1 MKKLKKNL
9 GGKNSGQLL
18 IVAALSIA
26 VLISSTTIYVY
37 EVSRETNSVKNNS
50 ISDFVLAVK
59 QSTRNTMISSLV
71 NVSNGGERTV
81 LTDNLNSFSQA
92 LRSLY
97 QFGTCQLNFTVLNDV
112 GYDSGMRFSW
122 NDSGLGISSAYADFT
137 LKIYGVTSNTVVN
150 YAVNVTT
157 TLTVNGSYTIV
168 ENEEKLVNLTCKI
181 YNEGEPALA
190 KNMTVFYENLGSW
203 VPVNSSNNLSITD
216 YHNGTYNISF
226 TVNTSSSSVQVSVHA
241 YDSRSV
247 LVQTNTT
254 CNEA

>member
-1 MKKLKKNL
+1 LKKLKKNL
-9 GGKNSGQLL
+9 GGKSSGQLL

-37 EVSRETNSVKNNS
+37 EVSRETNSIKNNS

-59 QSTRNTMISSLV
+59 QSTRNAMISSLV
-71 NVSNGGERTV
+71 NASNGGERTV

-190 KNMTVFYENLGSW
+190 KNMTVFYENLWKLGSRQLFKQ
-203 VPVNSSNNLSITD
+203 PFNNRLPQRNIQHFLHSQHSLKQRASLSSRIRFTQRVCSNK
-216 YHNGTYNISF
+216 HNM
-226 TVNTSSSSVQVSVHA
+226 Q
-241 YDSRSV
+241 
-247 LVQTNTT
+247 
-254 CNEA
+254 